1 MSLTSFPSTIMF
13 SFSWLVAACTLG
25 SLAQLDALVE
35 AQNPLELGGS
45 RVTAKYWE
53 DLGHEV
59 GGRLIQVK
67 PFAEPCFSN
76 PFNSSECLAVR
87 NVYLDEG
94 EI

>member
-1 MSLTSFPSTIMF
+1 MSLTSFPSTIML

-25 SLAQLDALVE
+25 SLAQLDVLVE
-35 AQNPLELGGS
+35 AQNPLELGAS
-45 RVTAKYWE
+45 RVTTKDWE
-53 DLGHEV
+53 ELGREV
-59 GGRLIQVK
+59 GGNLIQAK

-87 NVYLDEG
+87 NGYLSEG